1 MPFPTCGS
9 RDKVVDYASVA
20 AYLSRGDECTRLRAR
35 RRLSLRARRCP
46 NLALRIKRSAQ
57 HHSVAF
63 GAMPTGRGVE
73 THKVDDQGV
82 ARERRADDC
91 GCRRAFTPA
100 HLR

>member
-73 THKVDDQGV
+73 THRSTT
-82 ARERRADDC
+82 RELRENDAPMIVGAGEHSLRRI
-91 GCRRAFTPA
+91 
-100 HLR
+100 